1 MIANKN
7 ELGEMKI
14 HNEVIIA
21 IARRAT
27 LEVEGVEKIASGFR
41 KGLLSFVGRRKF
53 FRGVV
58 VEKEG
63 EQEVKII
70 ISIIVKFGI
79 SIPEVVKAVQ
89 ENVKRKLEEMTGVIP
104 VKVDVE
110 VEGISQEGII
120 EVLESLKEKS
130 REE

>member
-7 ELGEMKI
+7 EQGEMKI

-89 ENVKRKLEEMTGVIP
+89 ENVKRKLEEMTGIIP

>member
-1 MIANKN
+1 MIADKN
-7 ELGEMKI
+7 ELGEMKV

-41 KGLLSFVGRRKF
+41 KGLLSFLGKRKF
-53 FRGVV
+53 FRGVA

-63 EQEVKII
+63 EQGVKII

-79 SIPEVVKAVQ
+79 NIPEVVKGVQ
-89 ENVKRKLEEMTGVIP
+89 ANVKRKLEEMTGIIP

-110 VEGISQEGII
+110 VEGISQEGIT

-130 REE
+130 KEG

>member
-89 ENVKRKLEEMTGVIP
+89 ENVRRKLEEMTGVIP

>member
-89 ENVKRKLEEMTGVIP
+89 ENVKRKLEEMTGIIP

>member
-7 ELGEMKI
+7 ELGEIKI

-41 KGLLSFVGRRKF
+41 KGLLSFLGKRKF

-58 VEKEG
+58 VEREG
-63 EQEVKII
+63 EQGVKII

-79 SIPEVVKAVQ
+79 NIPEVVRAVQ
-89 ENVKRKLEEMTGVIP
+89 ENVKRKLEEMTGIIP

-110 VEGISQEGII
+110 VEGISQEGIT